1 MAFLRSGVCHGT
13 CLRTCRAN
21 PSATAVRRRMAV
33 ILEPTVVAA
42 ALITSRRYALSRFL
56 LEARN
61 RARAPL
67 SAPGLLRPLRRG
79 AAPGGTP
86 AAYAPGAPGPTLSEA
101 LRPIGLRFP
110 STRLRASSAVCSVV
124 PPPRCSSSR
133 PEHVGGS
140 TPVTAGHSMRSAIHL
155 CGTPC
160 SMAGSRGSVRTS
172 LRPVFRPFNTAI
184 ITALRLDA
192 TRLSRHLLTH
202 VPRQPLRSDL
212 RSFHEHHILLR
223 LQAGRHR
230 LRPCRP
236 AFRLPS
242 VTLRADCDGL
252 YATDADRPS
261 PSWNSTWTRRAA
273 TATQDF
279 VASRPVVAP

>member
-67 SAPGLLRPLRRG
+67 SAPGLLRPLRRW

-101 LRPIGLRFP
+101 LRPTGLRFP
-110 STRLRASSAVCSVV
+110 STGYAHRVPSVRSFHRRDVPPRVRNTSAVPLRHSQ
-124 PPPRCSSSR
+124 
-133 PEHVGGS
+133 
-140 TPVTAGHSMRSAIHL
+140 HSMRSAIPMRNAAFK
-155 CGTPC
+155 CPF
-160 SMAGSRGSVRTS
+160 RVSVRTS
-172 LRPVFRPFNTAI
+172 LRPGPATSRPLHHGATLGRYAVVTAPAYARAAP
-184 ITALRLDA
+184 TA
-192 TRLSRHLLTH
+192 
-202 VPRQPLRSDL
+202 PLR
-212 RSFHEHHILLR
+212 
-223 LQAGRHR
+223 
-230 LRPCRP
+230 
-236 AFRLPS
+236 PS
-242 VTLRADCDGL
+242 VL
-252 YATDADRPS
+252 P
-261 PSWNSTWTRRAA
+261 
-273 TATQDF
+273 
-279 VASRPVVAP
+279 